1 MCVTLE
7 LPLCI
12 VMSCTIYNGVRV
24 RVTCVC
30 AANGARSAA
39 VAEHHYM
46 DSSVLSVVSVC

>member
-7 LPLCI
+7 LL
-12 VMSCTIYNGVRV
+12 VVL
-24 RVTCVC
+24 RVTCAC

-39 VAEHHYM
+39 VVEHHYM